1 MRVRYAAAHSG
12 NAGSSSRRPEEK
24 AHGIHTLV
32 PECTCAVALQSGYT
46 QFGCAPLGIPR
57 AGALLVQEG
66 RLTVEDDADR
76 SSFERLLRPLR
87 RELSADLAA
96 ALLRMQADEETQSR
110 YEELAGQNTEDRLT
124 PEEQRELAS
133 LVRANLMVSV
143 LKAEAR
149 VFLLHPSAA

>member
-1 MRVRYAAAHSG
+1 M
-12 NAGSSSRRPEEK
+12 EF
-24 AHGIHTLV
+24 IHLF
-32 PECTCAVALQSGYT
+32 PECRCAVALQSGYT

-57 AGALLVQEG
+57 AWGLLVQEG

-110 YEELAGQNTEDRLT
+110 YEELAGRNTEDRLT

-133 LVRANLMVSV
+133 LVRANLMVGV

-149 VFLLHPSAA
+149 AFLLHQSAA